1 MKLKSVLLSSA
12 ALTVMSTG
20 AFAQE
25 NVLYVAGNGGSQEE
39 LMRAEIFPAFEAETG
54 IEIVYSAGNSAAVL
68 AKLLAQEANQ
78 QVDVA
83 MMNTGPMSQAI
94 ELGICQDLDLGEH
107 EANIYDFAKFESGK
121 AVGFGVVSLGL
132 AYNKDV
138 FAREGWDAPT
148 SWTDLEDPKFAGK
161 IVFQPLNNTNGMLA
175 LIKLAEIYGGGVDNL
190 DPGFAVMAEKIAPNV
205 LSFEPASA
213 RLAEMFQSG
222 EVDLAVWSSTQVK
235 VLAESGFPVE
245 LVYPS
250 EGAMVISNDVCAVN
264 TSAPK
269 PEAQAFINYLV
280 SPEVQEIL
288 AKGLGFGPVNKLAEL
303 TPEEA
308 VGIPYGPEQ
317 VSSLEVVDW
326 NVVNANRE
334 DWDRRWVR
342 EIER

>member
-1 MKLKSVLLSSA
+1 MKLKLFFLSSVALSVMA
-12 ALTVMSTG
+12 ASVN
-20 AFAQE
+20 AQE

-54 IEIVYSAGNSAAVL
+54 IQIVYSAGNSAAVL

-94 ELGICQDLDLGEH
+94 ELGLCQDLALTNEGD
-107 EANIYDFAKFESGK
+107 IYDFAKFPSGK

-132 AYNKDV
+132 AYNTEV
-138 FAREGWDAPT
+138 FARENWEAPT
-148 SWTDLEDPKFAGK
+148 SWTALEDPKFAGK
-161 IVFQPLNNTNGMLA
+161 VVFQPLNNTNGLLA

-235 VLAESGFPVE
+235 VLAESGFPVA
-245 LVYPS
+245 LSYPN
-250 EGAMVISNDVCAVN
+250 EGAMVISNDVCAVQ
-264 TSAPK
+264 TATQK
-269 PEAQAFINYLV
+269 PEAQALINYLV

-288 AKGLGFGPVNKLAEL
+288 AKGLGFGPVNKLTEL
-303 TPEEA
+303 TAEEA

-317 VSSLEVVDW
+317 IASLEVVDW
-326 NVVNANRE
+326 NVVNTHRE